1 MSNRKENG
9 YNPYL
14 ENLATLYPEEMQNVP
29 SGLFNQALQAF
40 FTSSDWVVNKYQ
52 IQDYPK
58 INLGDVTNE
67 KGVTGLVETED
78 GAVINIDISE
88 FKLLSEVADF
98 DSMVLQFKSGDFS
111 AFISL
116 RQWFEYLG
124 VEETTH
130 YAQELGLCETAV
142 PPNEKRIPAGAESTD
157 SDEYNLQPHEV
168 EAALNVNEY
177 FDAHYGKDHPLKD
190 YLTYLTQAAMDRGN
204 RDILKLLTAKK

>member
-14 ENLATLYPEEMQNVP
+14 ENLAALYPEEMQNVP
-29 SGLFNQALQAF
+29 SRLFNQALQAF

-88 FKLLSEVADF
+88 FELLSQNSDF
-98 DSMVLQFKSGDFS
+98 ELTSLQFKSGNFS

-124 VEETTH
+124 VQETTH
-130 YAQELGLCETAV
+130 YAQILGLCETAV
-142 PPNEKRIPAGAESTD
+142 PPNEKRIPAKVDSTD
-157 SDEYNLQPHEV
+157 SDEYNLQPYEV
-168 EAALNVNEY
+168 EATLNVNEY
-177 FDAHYGKDHPLKD
+177 FDAHYGNDHPFGD
-190 YLTYLTQAAMDRGN
+190 YLAYLTQAALDRGN
-204 RDILKLLTAKK
+204 LDILKLLTAKK